1 MVLVSPN
8 KSIVKGKIRSMTRN
22 SKFKV
27 QLEVIDSKD
36 VEGVSN
42 FTRRHIGSTIT
53 VLYSNKDGPKLRNED
68 IIESYIEYFG
78 DEAGG
83 MFHGQIKQN

>member
-1 MVLVSPN
+1 MSPN
-8 KSIVKGKIRSMTRN
+8 NSLVTGKIRGKTSN
-22 SKFKV
+22 SKFKI

-36 VEGVSN
+36 VEGLPN
-42 FTRRHIGSTIT
+42 FTRQHMGSTIT
-53 VLYSNKDGPKLRNED
+53 VLYSNKDGPKLRNDE

-83 MFHGQIKQN
+83 KFQGQIKQD